1 MLCKE
6 PKRRSSDVWD
16 PTDTLPGLP
25 ADEIAAPETSK
36 KKYNEKKQR
45 KYVKRNTK
53 TQSLHMSRMCYITK
67 ISPVKLVRLMTLK
80 KKGQQSM
87 LSVATNT
94 LFSSSRKHWKK
105 S

>member
-36 KKYNEKKQR
+36 KKSTMEKKQR

-67 ISPVKLVRLMTLK
+67 ISPVKLVRLMTIK
-80 KKGQQSM
+80 KR
-87 LSVATNT
+87 ATKYAKCGNEHT
-94 LFSSSRKHWKK
+94 VF
-105 S
+105 

>member
-36 KKYNEKKQR
+36 KTEKICKEKYKDAVLAHVQNVLQ
-45 KYVKRNTK
+45 YQN
-53 TQSLHMSRMCYITK
+53 
-67 ISPVKLVRLMTLK
+67 
-80 KKGQQSM
+80 
-87 LSVATNT
+87 
-94 LFSSSRKHWKK
+94 K
-105 S
+105 SG

>member
-36 KKYNEKKQR
+36 KKGTMKNLR

-53 TQSLHMSRMCYITK
+53 TQSLHMSRMCYNTK
-67 ISPVKLVRLMTLK
+67 RSPVKLVRLMTLK
-80 KKGQQSM
+80 KR
-87 LSVATNT
+87 ATKCAKCGNEHT
-94 LFSSSRKHWKK
+94 VF
-105 S
+105 

>member
-36 KKYNEKKQR
+36 KKYNEKKTEKICKE
-45 KYVKRNTK
+45 KYKDAVLAHVQNV
-53 TQSLHMSRMCYITK
+53 LHY
-67 ISPVKLVRLMTLK
+67 
-80 KKGQQSM
+80 Q
-87 LSVATNT
+87 N
-94 LFSSSRKHWKK
+94 K
-105 S
+105 SG

>member
-36 KKYNEKKQR
+36 KKKYNGKKQR

-80 KKGQQSM
+80 KR
-87 LSVATNT
+87 ATKYAKCGNEHT
-94 LFSSSRKHWKK
+94 VF
-105 S
+105 